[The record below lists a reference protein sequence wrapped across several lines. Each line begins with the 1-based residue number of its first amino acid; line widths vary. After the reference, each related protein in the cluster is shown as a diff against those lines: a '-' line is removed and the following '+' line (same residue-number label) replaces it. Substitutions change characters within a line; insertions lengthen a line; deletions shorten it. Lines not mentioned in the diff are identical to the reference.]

1 MNEHARQKSNP
12 GFQSGLREI
21 LLEVI
26 APALIMLMLGSMF
39 FFLVE
44 ILYRDDYR
52 FAVHWVFGLYVFAIV
67 LIGRISIME
76 GFFRAQFFAAALM
89 IAVFV
94 HTGLGPHCVLVILSW
109 WAASKLTWD
118 CTFIDESRDV
128 TGQGLVSA
136 ALDRCK
142 IFRDKFS
149 QVWRGK
155 ISLADAIEPEQ
166 TSDSNSSSADDHS
179 ASVTRWMK
187 ELVWKRKRKNT
198 PGLWAFFFFTAGLF
212 IFGFGQLFIE
222 ATQRARNFSLRMF
235 AIYLFAGLGLM
246 MFISLIGLFRY
257 LKQRGT
263 EMPDSIARA
272 WLAAGT
278 IFAIGLVGAVLFIP
292 WPNSGLSLSSLIPR
306 FETVERT
313 GENSLLKER
322 GKVEGPQ
329 SSGKPAERGAPG
341 QGDKASERQAKG
353 GIPGGDKVGD
363 QPQGKPGSSSGGN
376 NPGGKG
382 PKPASPPE
390 QPSQSNSPPEKS
402 KTGKPAAPSP
412 NPKQESNSE
421 PKNNSPQNAPN
432 PETPKTSGEQKKS
445 ESQKSDSASQP
456 KDSSPSP
463 SPSSASKPTE
473 KQPVEKSQDQSPT
486 ERSSAPSEK
495 TKSAQPQSQPQPTPP
510 RSSNGLQNLMSTL
523 KPFITFLIW
532 LIAIVVVGI
541 LIVRYRNEI
550 IDGLTSFFKSL
561 SDLLAR
567 MFSGKQQT
575 ESADALAAAAKHQSV
590 FKPFASFSNPFDDL
604 KSSKLSPTEM
614 VQYTFAAFESLARE
628 AKIPRQT
635 DETPLEFARRVA
647 EKYDLLGRG
656 ARHLAQL
663 YSQAAYAQGQL
674 SAADIQP
681 LRNLWSQMQSFA
693 QRISAPQP
701 VAAD

>member
-1 MNEHARQKSNP
+1 MNEHVHQKSNP

-52 FAVHWVFGLYVFAIV
+52 FAVHWVFALYVFAIV

-94 HTGLGPHCVLVILSW
+94 HTGVGPHWVLVILSW

-136 ALDRCK
+136 ALDRWK

-166 TSDSNSSSADDHS
+166 PPESNSSWADDHS
-179 ASVTRWMK
+179 TSVTRWMK

-278 IFAIGLVGAVLFIP
+278 IFAIVLVGAVLFIP

-341 QGDKASERQAKG
+341 QGDKASERQGKG

-363 QPQGKPGSSSGGN
+363 KPQGKPGSSSGGN

-402 KTGKPAAPSP
+402 KNGKPASPTPSSQQQENSAQKNDAPKTA
-412 NPKQESNSE
+412 PKQSTHKNSD
-421 PKNNSPQNAPN
+421 
-432 PETPKTSGEQKKS
+432 EQKKS
-445 ESQKSDSASQP
+445 DPQESEPTKQP
-456 KDSSPSP
+456 NNST
-463 SPSSASKPTE
+463 PSSSSKPSE
-473 KQPVEKSQDQSPT
+473 NRPAEKSPDKMTP
-486 ERSSAPSEK
+486 EPNSSPSEK
-495 TKSAQPQSQPQPTPP
+495 TESAQSQAKPQPSPP
-510 RSSNGLQNLMSTL
+510 SNPARSNSWVQNLMNAI
-523 KPFITFLIW
+523 KPIITILIW
-532 LIAIVVVGI
+532 IFVLVAGLIVF
-541 LIVRYRNEI
+541 VRYRNEI

-561 SDLLAR
+561 GEFFAR
-567 MFSGKQQT
+567 LFRGKQPSET
-575 ESADALAAAAKHQSV
+575 EQALAAESKRQFV
-590 FKPFASFSNPFDDL
+590 YKPFASFRNPFDD
-604 KSSKLSPTEM
+604 KQAAKLSPRDL

-628 AKIPRQT
+628 ANVPRNA

-647 EKYDLLGRG
+647 EKYETLGRS
-656 ARHLAQL
+656 ARHLAEL
-663 YSQAAYAQGQL
+663 YSQAAYATAKL
-674 SAADIQP
+674 STDDIQP
-681 LRNLWSQMQSFA
+681 LQSIWLQMQSFS
-693 QRISAPQP
+693 QRISPPQP
-701 VAAD
+701 IAAG